1 VHSLDGS
8 ADALTTRKLD
18 AYATAISSH
27 LVLSPA
33 MLMAAAAAQEA
44 TEESKETLASSH
56 LQNVIRSNKAT
67 AK

>member
-1 VHSLDGS
+1 
-8 ADALTTRKLD
+8 
-18 AYATAISSH
+18 
-27 LVLSPA
+27 